1 MLESQQQPPAGNYG
15 WLAAVVAGAVAGVQ
29 AWYHKRTRPKRLIP
43 TKNAD
48 ELFERVEY
56 LEGINQGTSAASAR
70 VWGEISD
77 IKTSMNDMRER
88 MVDRE
93 DLDAFE
99 RRIRRLLE
107 RNI

>member
-29 AWYHKRTRPKRLIP
+29 AWYHKRTRPKRLVP
-43 TKNAD
+43 MKNA
-48 ELFERVEY
+48 EEMFERLEY
-56 LEGINQGTSAASAR
+56 LESMQQGTGKSDSR
-70 VWGEISD
+70 IWGEITD
-77 IKTSMNDMRER
+77 MKASMNDMRER

-107 RNI
+107 NRT